1 MSSPNLS
8 TNFRWLRTGDEVFP
22 AMLAA
27 IDAAQ
32 TSIRLESYI
41 YVDGVLGKRFRD
53 ALVRAQLCGVAVK
66 VMVDSFGS
74 ITLPGNFWEQ
84 LIAAGGQFH
93 WFNPMSLKRFVI
105 RDHRKM
111 LVCDEQIAFIGGFNI
126 ASEYEGDGVTKGW
139 RDLGLQVTGPLA
151 RELAAAFDEQFAR
164 ADFRH
169 RRFVRL
175 RKFTARKQVSVRG
188 GELLLS
194 GPGRGGNPI
203 KRALQDDLV
212 GARDVKIIQAY
223 FLPTWRIRRELMR
236 VVRRGGRVQ
245 LILAGKSD
253 VLLSQLAA
261 RSLYQRLLRAGV
273 EIYEYQPQILHAK
286 LIVVDQVVY
295 VGSANLDARSLH
307 INYELL
313 MRLPDRQLA
322 AEARKIFAADLQHC
336 RSIERVAWRKSRT
349 FWNKLK
355 ERWAYFLFA
364 RVDTYV
370 ARRQFRTLRH

>member
-1 MSSPNLS
+1 
-8 TNFRWLRTGDEVFP
+8 
-22 AMLAA
+22 
-27 IDAAQ
+27 
-32 TSIRLESYI
+32 
-41 YVDGVLGKRFRD
+41 
-53 ALVRAQLCGVAVK
+53 
-66 VMVDSFGS
+66 
-74 ITLPGNFWEQ
+74 
-84 LIAAGGQFH
+84 
-93 WFNPMSLKRFVI
+93 
-105 RDHRKM
+105 
-111 LVCDEQIAFIGGFNI
+111 
-126 ASEYEGDGVTKGW
+126 
-139 RDLGLQVTGPLA
+139 
-151 RELAAAFDEQFAR
+151 
-164 ADFRH
+164 
-169 RRFVRL
+169 
-175 RKFTARKQVSVRG
+175 
-188 GELLLS
+188 
-194 GPGRGGNPI
+194 
-203 KRALQDDLV
+203 
-212 GARDVKIIQAY
+212 
-223 FLPTWRIRRELMR
+223 